1 MVATARPQ
9 RTVPTLAI
17 VRGDVPRIRPS
28 EEW

>member
-9 RTVPTLAI
+9 RTVPTRTI
-17 VRGDVPRIRPS
+17 ERGDVPRIRSS